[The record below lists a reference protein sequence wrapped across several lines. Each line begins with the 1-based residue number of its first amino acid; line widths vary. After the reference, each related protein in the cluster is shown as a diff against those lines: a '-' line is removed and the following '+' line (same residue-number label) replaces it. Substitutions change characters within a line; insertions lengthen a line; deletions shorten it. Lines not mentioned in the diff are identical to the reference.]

1 MLENLGIPKKYKTA
15 IILTIIAFFLLL
27 LILIINAV
35 NRAKIKGLHE
45 INNLPE
51 SDKLNF
57 ELKKYNEFARKLEAA
72 FMNASSYTMST
83 MVTPTAGWGT
93 KTEWIYEVFRE
104 MKSKNDILQLILAY
118 GKRSTSWGSSGMNLM
133 EAIDSELDNSELLKL
148 NKIISNN
155 GIDFKFYRL

>member
-1 MLENLGIPKKYKTA
+1 MVNNLKFEKYKTA
-15 IILTIIAFFLLL
+15 IILTIIVFFLILV
-27 LILIINAV
+27 ILIVNAV
-35 NRAKIKGLHE
+35 NRVKMRGLQE

-57 ELKKYNEFARKLEAA
+57 ELKKYNEFARKLEAG
-72 FMNASSYTMST
+72 FMNASSYTMTS